1 MAYIYENFN
10 FVIETSFWAHFKDNF
25 VLIKLLKTYMG
36 LKWIIS
42 ILWAFKGAPPASRTK
57 TGTFQEFFFL
67 LLPLRFLSDGNDGL
81 K

>member
-1 MAYIYENFN
+1 
-10 FVIETSFWAHFKDNF
+10 
-25 VLIKLLKTYMG
+25 MG

-57 TGTFQEFFFL
+57 TGTFQEKKFL

-81 K
+81 KYKNKS